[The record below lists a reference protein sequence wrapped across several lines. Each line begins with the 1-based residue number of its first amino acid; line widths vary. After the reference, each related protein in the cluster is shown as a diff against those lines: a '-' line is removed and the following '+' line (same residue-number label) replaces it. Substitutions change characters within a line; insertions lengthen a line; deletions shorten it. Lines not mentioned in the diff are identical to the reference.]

1 MQELDYK
8 KIKENIVNI
17 IKKYNFYILSVANN
31 MEIYV
36 NDDFSFDEIILKNDN
51 SFNASNS
58 LNNELKE
65 KRIKFINYFRFSFN
79 KLTTDERKLIY
90 WSYLDKEDNYDDRYI
105 ANTLGF
111 SLGYYYIKKKE
122 TLIRF
127 AYALGTEV
135 TWFNLKTCMKGYDF
149 MFNND
154 KIIITSIK
162 NVEEM
167 YKDKESQMPEELK
180 QKMEDVIYKGYEV
193 LSNIIEE
200 DNHVETK
207 ENEK

>member
-135 TWFNLKTCMKGYDF
+135 T
-149 MFNND
+149 
-154 KIIITSIK
+154 
-162 NVEEM
+162 
-167 YKDKESQMPEELK
+167 
-180 QKMEDVIYKGYEV
+180 
-193 LSNIIEE
+193 
-200 DNHVETK
+200 
-207 ENEK
+207 